1 MSYSSRKLAVLLL
14 IGCACLSFA
23 ASQKPAHA
31 KPHAAAAPAAT
42 ASHLPSEATVNGFLK
57 HMFGYDASIT
67 WKVESI
73 KPSKDPALAEVSVI
87 MSGKQ
92 GAERLTFFVTGDQQ
106 YAISGNMVP
115 FGADPFAKAR
125 AELQR
130 EAHGP
135 SRGPANA
142 TVTLVEFSD
151 LQCPHCK
158 EAQPTVEKLLAQ
170 EPNVR
175 FISQNFPLQGHNW
188 AFKGASY
195 ADCVARENSAAY
207 WKFVD
212 SVYDQQ
218 QNITESNADEKLTQL
233 ATAAGANGKAAA
245 TCAAEPAT
253 RQRVEQSVDLGK
265 AVGVTGTPTLFVN
278 GRATNMGI
286 PLEVL
291 KQIVDFAAIEK

>member
-1 MSYSSRKLAVLLL
+1 MSHSPRQLIVLLL
-14 IGCACLSFA
+14 VGSASLSFGA
-23 ASQKPAHA
+23 AQKPAHA
-31 KPHAAAAPAAT
+31 KPHDTAAPAPT
-42 ASHLPSEATVNGFLK
+42 ASHLPTEATVNGFLK
-57 HMFGYDASIT
+57 HMFGYDAAIT

-73 KPSKDPALAEVSVI
+73 KPAKDPSVAEVNVI

-92 GAERLTFFVTGDQQ
+92 GAERLTFYVTPDNQ

-115 FGADPFAKAR
+115 FGANPFAKAR
-125 AELQR
+125 AELEHGAR
-130 EAHGP
+130 GP
-135 SRGPANA
+135 SRGPVNA
-142 TVTLVEFSD
+142 AVTLVEFSD

-175 FISQNFPLQGHNW
+175 FIYENFPLPSHNW
-188 AFKGASY
+188 AFKAASF
-195 ADCVARENSAAY
+195 ADCVGRENNTAY

-212 SVYDQQ
+212 SVFEQQ
-218 QNITESNADEKLTQL
+218 QNVTESNVDDKLTQL

-253 RQRVEQSVDLGK
+253 KQRVEHSVALGK
-265 AVGVTGTPTLFVN
+265 AVGVTGTPTLFIN
-278 GRATNMGI
+278 GRATSMGV

-291 KQIVDFAAIEK
+291 KQLVDFAAIEK

>member
-1 MSYSSRKLAVLLL
+1 MSHSSRKLAVVLLM
-14 IGCACLSFA
+14 GCASLSFA
-23 ASQKPAHA
+23 APQKPVHA
-31 KPHAAAAPAAT
+31 KAHAAAAPAST
-42 ASHLPSEATVNGFLK
+42 SHLPSEATVNGFLK

-92 GAERLTFFVTGDQQ
+92 GAERLTFFVTADEQ

-125 AELQR
+125 AELER
-130 EAHGP
+130 GAHGP

-142 TVTLVEFSD
+142 AVTLVEFSD

-158 EAQPTVEKLLAQ
+158 EAQPTVEKLLTQ

-291 KQIVDFAAIEK
+291 KQIVDFAAIGK

>member
-1 MSYSSRKLAVLLL
+1 MSHVPRKPVVLLL
-14 IGCACLSFA
+14 ICYAVTSLA
-23 ASQKPAHA
+23 ASQKPAPA
-31 KPHAAAAPAAT
+31 KAHTAAPAAT
-42 ASHLPSEATVNGFLK
+42 APHLPPEATVNDFLK

-73 KPSKDPALAEVSVI
+73 KPAKDPAVAEVNVI
-87 MSGKQ
+87 MTGKQ
-92 GAERLTFFVTGDQQ
+92 GAERLTFYVTPDNQ

-115 FGADPFAKAR
+115 FGSDPFAKAR
-125 AELQR
+125 AELER
-130 EAHGP
+130 GAKGP

-142 TVTLVEFSD
+142 QVTLVEFSD

-158 EAQPTVEKLLAQ
+158 EAQPTVEKLLSQ

-175 FISQNFPLQGHNW
+175 FISENFPLPSHNW
-188 AFKGASY
+188 AFKAASF
-195 ADCVARENSAAY
+195 ADCVGRENAAAY

-218 QNITESNADEKLTQL
+218 QNITESNADDKLTEL

-245 TCAAEPAT
+245 TCAPEPAT
-253 RQRVEQSVDLGK
+253 RQRVEQSVALGK
-265 AVGVTGTPTLFVN
+265 AVGVTGTPTLFIN
-278 GRATNMGI
+278 GRGTSMGI